1 MARITNTQAR
11 AMGVLACLLLP
22 APALPAGAGLPAD
35 PARDDGETNA
45 RPPETRAA
53 LNGLE
58 IVLDGDTGAIRR
70 LSCPGPGTLLDAE
83 RAEAGLVNVAYP
95 VPEFEPLRLAAR
107 DGARASIRRTD
118 REVVIE
124 IPSLAPSRP
133 GMPVRGSVSA
143 VVTLRADPD
152 GRSVVATCEIENRSD
167 RSVRQV
173 VFPDLRGLLPI
184 AGPDHTILKSCG
196 SGSAP
201 FRELTLP
208 EADQWY
214 AVNSSTVEHKA
225 GGMFSSMWGRWLDL
239 GGLNGGLSV
248 FPRRWGWDPQTTTV
262 AQLRQETGGLRLLWV
277 HPDEVKPGERWQSG
291 EWVIT
296 PHASGWAK
304 GIEPYR
310 AWVRSHA
317 QRRYSMPK
325 HVRDGLGFRSVWMCQ
340 GQPGDPS
347 DAVWRFRDLPALAR
361 DARDHGLGEMVLWGW
376 GPCFDASLPAPFP
389 HLGTEEEFL
398 GAVRECRS
406 LGVNVAPFISV
417 LQASPRTAGRY
428 GLKVPDNNGWTY
440 HTELI
445 PRWNPPYAT
454 GLSCVQVGPS
464 NPGWQDE
471 VAEACHRWADKGLP
485 SVSWDQYFTTRDA
498 PSIQDLTRR
507 IRDHARSLDPES
519 TFSGEELWNVEV
531 DCEWLDYTWNWG
543 TYRDCQAFLN
553 AFPAPRPNVNIN
565 RSVAEARFAFMDG
578 LYMNVWP
585 SRPDGINGSEMIGN
599 VPALSEALKE
609 CAALRRRFLTY
620 FTQGVFIGAC
630 LTPEVAPGVRLA
642 AYVLPDRVLA
652 IALNQGAEGS
662 LTFRYDLDPWVPGRS
677 KFSLT
682 EYAGSG
688 RNEAP
693 REVAP
698 AGQIRTGSLKPL
710 EAVLFE
716 LVGR

>member
-1 MARITNTQAR
+1 MARIGNTNAW
-11 AMGVLACLLLP
+11 AVGILACLLVP

-35 PARDDGETNA
+35 AAVPAGSADPADPAGLAHPARDGGETNA

-58 IVLDGDTGAIRR
+58 IVLDSDTGAIRK

-83 RAEAGLVNVAYP
+83 RGEAGLVDVAYP
-95 VPEFEPLRLAAR
+95 VSEFEPLRLAPR
-107 DGARASIRRTD
+107 HGARASIRRTD
-118 REVVIE
+118 GEVVIE

-173 VFPDLRGLLPI
+173 VFPELRGLLPI

-239 GGLNGGLSV
+239 GGPNGGLSV

-262 AQLRQETGGLRLLWV
+262 AQLRQQTGRLRLLWV
-277 HPDEVKPGERWQSG
+277 HPDEVKPGERWRSG

-296 PHASGWAK
+296 PHASGWAR

-310 AWVRSHA
+310 AWVRSRA
-317 QRRYSMPK
+317 QRKYSMPK
-325 HVRDGLGFRSVWMCQ
+325 HVREGLGFRSVWMCQ

-376 GPCFDASLPAPFP
+376 GPAFDASLPAPFP
-389 HLGTEEEFL
+389 HLGTEEELL
-398 GAVRECRS
+398 GAVRECRA

-417 LQASPRTAGRY
+417 IQASPRTAGRY

-471 VAEACHRWADKGLP
+471 VAEACRRWADKGLP

-519 TFSGEELWNVEV
+519 SFSGEELWNVEV

-543 TYRDCQAFLN
+543 AYRDCQAFVN
-553 AFPAPRPNVNIN
+553 ADRVRIEHP
-565 RSVAEARFAFMDG
+565 EAHSLD
-578 LYMNVWP
+578 
-585 SRPDGINGSEMIGN
+585 SRPSTSRLCSVTFWRNCSNAG
-599 VPALSEALKE
+599 LS
-609 CAALRRRFLTY
+609 F
-620 FTQGVFIGAC
+620 QI
-630 LTPEVAPGVRLA
+630 PE
-642 AYVLPDRVLA
+642 
-652 IALNQGAEGS
+652 N
-662 LTFRYDLDPWVPGRS
+662 
-677 KFSLT
+677 
-682 EYAGSG
+682 
-688 RNEAP
+688 
-693 REVAP
+693 
-698 AGQIRTGSLKPL
+698 
-710 EAVLFE
+710 
-716 LVGR
+716 